1 MKLLHFVSIMAIAA
15 PVLAQ
20 AVEEQKPAGQP
31 ESIFQLG
38 PGLLISDKAQKG
50 VDTTVL
56 PIPMVYYKQGRF
68 SLFGTQANWG
78 FYQDNGTTVA
88 AVGKL
93 RNEGYEK
100 GDSSTVENMSDRRM
114 TFEAGMMVSQEFGWG
129 KLAAEWTSDV
139 LNEHKGHE
147 IRLTVSRRF
156 ADAFGVEKLAITPSV
171 GGNWR
176 SKQLNDYYYG
186 VERDE
191 ATAWRPAYNV
201 GSTVGLLTAVGISY
215 PLNDKWDLF
224 SSVGVEWFDSEIS
237 DSPIVDQHYRM
248 SVLLGAMYTF

>member
-1 MKLLHFVSIMAIAA
+1 MKLLHFVLILTISLSAW
-15 PVLAQ
+15 VQ
-20 AVEEQKPAGQP
+20 AVEGQKPAGQP
-31 ESIFQLG
+31 DSIFKLG

-88 AVGKL
+88 AVVKL
-93 RNEGYEK
+93 RSEGYED
-100 GDSSTVENMSDRRM
+100 GDSSTVEGMSDRRM
-114 TFEAGMMVSQEFGWG
+114 TFEAGLMVSQDFAWG
-129 KLAAEWTSDV
+129 KLTAECTSDV

-147 IRLTVSRRF
+147 IRLTASRRF
-156 ADAFGVEKLAITPSV
+156 ADAIGVEKLAITPAV

-186 VERDE
+186 VERNE
-191 ATAWRPAYNV
+191 ATGWRPAYSV
-201 GSTVGLLTAVGISY
+201 GSTVGLLTAVGVSY
-215 PLNDKWDLF
+215 PLSDKWELF
-224 SSVGVEWFDSEIS
+224 SSVSVEWFGSEIT
-237 DSPIVDQHYRM
+237 DSPIVDQHYRLG
-248 SVLLGAMYTF
+248 VLFGTMYSF